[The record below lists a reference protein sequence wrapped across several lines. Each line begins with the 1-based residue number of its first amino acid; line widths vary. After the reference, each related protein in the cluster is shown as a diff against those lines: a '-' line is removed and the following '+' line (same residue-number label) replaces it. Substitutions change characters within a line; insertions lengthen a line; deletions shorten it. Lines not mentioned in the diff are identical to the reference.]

1 MTMMLYADTTPL
13 VKAIA
18 AGGESQVIAE
28 TLTLLGQRNLKP
40 AKVAGRVGIDALWGA
55 ADPAT
60 LAPLAA
66 SGWLTDWMR
75 ALPLGP
81 EPEEES
87 RARLIPAAPLIQ
99 GFMAAQAAVKQG
111 MPDKKPDMPDPLE
124 PMELGEG
131 KSVHQALVEAF
142 DARDVTAMRRILLG
156 LFATGADYRATL
168 DALYVATRFVYT
180 SSGEPLTWILTG
192 SDVLDMAEWG
202 GNNPPFIYWI
212 TNLLANLGQNSPVGE
227 TARAYAAGK
236 THDLAWLRTRLAPP
250 NEAAAGKAFQA
261 ALTSGDATAA
271 CDATLA
277 ALRGGA
283 TPTGVAA
290 GMALAVAERVAAIP
304 STDTAGLLAAGR
316 ALRYVHAVA
325 NATRQT
331 QLDEM
336 WPMLYTAAC
345 AVNALSA
352 DSPVGMPA
360 TPSIPIGGFVPGA
373 LLRQM
378 EQQVA
383 TGDAASA
390 LTAARRYMQME
401 NAPRALAGA
410 ISLAVAQ
417 TDPTPGQPGAEI
429 MPLVAAALAEYLA
442 LPAPLANSGQNTLL
456 SAAVRLATELR
467 GEHARADRVNA
478 AIEDAVGATAGMN

>member
-13 VKAIA
+13 VQAIA

-28 TLTLLGQRNLKP
+28 TLALLGQRNLKP

-60 LAPLAA
+60 LAPLASA
-66 SGWLTDWMR
+66 GRLTDWMR

-87 RARLIPAAPLIQ
+87 RARLLPSAPLIQ

-111 MPDKKPDMPDPLE
+111 MPDKKPDLPDPLE
-124 PMELGEG
+124 PMEIAGG
-131 KSVHQALVEAF
+131 KNIHQALAEAF

-168 DALYVATRFVYT
+168 EALYVTTRFVYVGT
-180 SSGEPLTWILTG
+180 GAPLTWILTG
-192 SDVLDMAEWG
+192 SEILDMAEWG

-212 TNLLANLGQNSPVGE
+212 TNLLAGLGSNSPIGE
-227 TARAYAAGK
+227 AARAYAGDPH
-236 THDLAWLRTRLAPP
+236 HDLSWLRTRLSPP
-250 NEAAAGKAFQA
+250 KDEAAGKAFQA
-261 ALTSGDATAA
+261 ALTAGDATAA

-277 ALRGGA
+277 ALRAGA
-283 TPTGVAA
+283 TPTGAAA

-304 STDTAGLLAAGR
+304 SSDTAGLLTAGR

-331 QLDEM
+331 QHHDT
-336 WPMLYTAAC
+336 WPLLYTAAC
-345 AVNALSA
+345 VVNALSA
-352 DSPVGMPA
+352 ESEVGRPA
-360 TPSIPIGGFVPGA
+360 TPSIPIGGFLGGA

-390 LTAARRYMQME
+390 LTAARRYMQMD
-401 NAPRALAGA
+401 NAPRSFAGA
-410 ISLAVAQ
+410 ISLAVTQ
-417 TDPTPGQPGAEI
+417 TDPAMGQSGGEI
-429 MPLVAAALAEYLA
+429 MPLVAAALDEYLA
-442 LPAPLANSGQNTLL
+442 LPASLANNGQNALM
-456 SAAVRLATELR
+456 SAVVRLATDLR

-478 AIEDAVGATAGMN
+478 AIEDAIGATAGMN